1 MEIAIPERLEHGE
14 ENRWIVLLV
23 NDKKKSKPKRKA
35 SVEKRSEEKRK
46 AIRRSPPSL
55 SFWKIFWFV
64 YESPSPVLLVFQQE
78 GKADGCIIA
87 SCGTRGVLLLVKVRP
102 RKQLSNGGEL
112 AFVSTPSLLIGAS
125 FL

>member
-1 MEIAIPERLEHGE
+1 MDIAIPERLEHGE

-55 SFWKIFWFV
+55 SFWKLFWFV

-78 GKADGCIIA
+78 GKADVWDPWRVTIGESPPKEA
-87 SCGTRGVLLLVKVRP
+87 A
-102 RKQLSNGGEL
+102 KQWGRTCFCFHP
-112 AFVSTPSLLIGAS
+112 FVVNRCKFSLI
-125 FL
+125 